1 VRLPTGGHSSGLA
14 SQLSR
19 CVLAGLWNLNSPSKK
34 DQESNDTLNPSAG
47 VLSQSSARRKEVS
60 LKTASSTTQEPTS
73 PCEISESN
81 PTRVRWRIM
90 AIVMAIMAV
99 TALNRLNLSIAG
111 KAIEEDFSFSTLTMG
126 VVFSAFLW
134 GYGLFQ
140 IPWGYVCDRIGPR
153 RTLTVA
159 IFIFAVGTGAMA
171 LVPTMAPMAGI
182 SVLAGFRMV
191 RFVTGVGEAA
201 ISSNVTRV
209 IASWTSLRERGFASG
224 LQVCGLGLGGTLTP
238 VFIAWTM
245 VYWGWRVSFEVCAV
259 LAFVVVTLWHFYAT
273 DWPEEHSDV
282 NDPEL
287 QIVHPGSRHS
297 DVGARSTHR
306 GVTSV
311 PWLRMLTSLSVWGL
325 ILGYGFQGYTFY
337 VYYNWFYFY
346 AVKMRGLGIMQ
357 AAAWTSA
364 PFLAMALLSPVGGWF
379 SDRVAQVSDRRR
391 GRLAAVWL
399 GMGVSALLLYSG
411 NHLSVTVI
419 ALPMIALAAGFNMFA
434 AANFWA
440 SCIDL
445 SPSCSASLSAL
456 MNTLG
461 SIGGVISSTVTA
473 SIVVHQGWGP
483 ALDVAVWITLGA
495 GLLFTLV
502 NANQSIEVEA

>member
-1 VRLPTGGHSSGLA
+1 
-14 SQLSR
+14 
-19 CVLAGLWNLNSPSKK
+19 
-34 DQESNDTLNPSAG
+34 
-47 VLSQSSARRKEVS
+47 
-60 LKTASSTTQEPTS
+60 
-73 PCEISESN
+73 
-81 PTRVRWRIM
+81 M
-90 AIVMAIMAV
+90 AVVIAIMAV

-111 KAIEEDFSFSTLTMG
+111 KAIEEDFSFSTVTMG
-126 VVFSAFLW
+126 AVFSAFLW

-140 IPWGYVCDRIGPR
+140 VPWGYVCDRIGPR

-159 IFIFAVGTGAMA
+159 IFIFAVGAGSMA
-171 LVPTMAPMAGI
+171 LVPSVAAVTGV
-182 SVLAGFRMV
+182 SVLAGFRIV
-191 RFVTGVGEAA
+191 RFMTGVGEAA

-209 IASWTSLRERGFASG
+209 IASWTSRRERGFASG

-238 VFIAWTM
+238 VFVAWTM
-245 VYWGWRVSFEVCAV
+245 VQFGWRVSFEVCAV
-259 LAFVVVTLWHFYAT
+259 LALVLVVVWHFYST
-273 DWPEEHSDV
+273 DWPEEHPSV
-282 NDPEL
+282 NEAEL
-287 QIVHPGSRHS
+287 QVIHPGSRRG
-297 DVGARSTHR
+297 DVGARSTHK

-311 PWLRMLTSLSVWGL
+311 PWLKMLTSLSVWGL

-364 PFLAMALLSPVGGWF
+364 PFFAMALLSPVGGWF
-379 SDRVAQVSDRRR
+379 SDRVALVSDRRS

-399 GMGVSALLLYSG
+399 GMGVSALLLYGG
-411 NHLSVTVI
+411 NHLSLTVI

-434 AANFWA
+434 ATNFWA

-445 SPSCSASLSAL
+445 APSYSASLSAL

-473 SIVVHQGWGP
+473 SIAVHQGWRP
-483 ALDVAVWITLGA
+483 ALDLAAWVTLGS

-502 NANQSIEVEA
+502 NANQSIEGEET